1 MIEEEEEEEEEEKV
15 RERERERERERW
27 ATEKKRG
34 SVKGRGGGQ
43 YISQRWGRG

>member
-1 MIEEEEEEEEEEKV
+1 MIEEEEEEEEEKV
-15 RERERERERERW
+15 RERERW